1 MPNHDIQRHTHFVL
15 SCKHLCC
22 REGIDKAPKPP
33 KNSFVSARSLVGPSS
48 LAATTGPGKILA
60 SRERNPK
67 SKFRG
72 PDNGAKI
79 EAVDLTNERDRYAKN
94 RPTEFR
100 KLNQLH
106 ESVTKG
112 SSTPLIPRARPTS
125 DFQGWDQTKI
135 SFLNR
140 AATTEDSNDKPSTD
154 YDGNGMG
161 GLSPDSDW
169 MGGLTHGRDHIGG
182 LPADNNW
189 MGGLPADDNWMAGL
203 SSDGNE
209 MGALAIDSNWTGDLP
224 SASVLSQSEDT
235 HPGPS
240 YHDKS
245 TDYGSDWQDDLP
257 SLSALLDDNIPGDE
271 TPYKDNSLADLDLS
285 QSDMDQADLE
295 DAMIGF
301 SDSVAIQNDSQAEAA
316 NTATNMRSED
326 QIHTFHEQPIQGT
339 VAPEKSHALV
349 EPSIFPDN
357 LYKPIES
364 TRKRKVLSNSE
375 EEEVMLNAPV
385 PKKAKT
391 SKESNQAVQPSSNA
405 ENKAETS
412 GPVIK
417 PGQPAWV
424 YEFDPAFIAE
434 YQDFVEFV

>member
-1 MPNHDIQRHTHFVL
+1 ML

-22 REGIDKAPKPP
+22 REGVDKAPKPP
-33 KNSFVSARSLVGPSS
+33 KNSFIYARSLVGPSS
-48 LAATTGPGKILA
+48 LSAKTGPGKILA
-60 SRERNPK
+60 SRERNSNLK
-67 SKFRG
+67 ISG
-72 PDNGAKI
+72 PANAATI
-79 EAVDLTNERDRYAKN
+79 EAVDLTNERDRYAKQ

-140 AATTEDSNDKPSTD
+140 AAATEDSNDKPSTD
-154 YDGNGMG
+154 YDGNRMG
-161 GLSPDSDW
+161 GDFPNGDW
-169 MGGLTHGRDHIGG
+169 TEFRPHGRDQMGG
-182 LPADNNW
+182 PPADNNW

-203 SSDGNE
+203 PSDGNE
-209 MGALAIDSNWTGDLP
+209 TGGLAIDSNWTGDLP
-224 SASVLSQSEDT
+224 SESVLSASEDT
-235 HPGPS
+235 HGPS

-257 SLSALLDDNIPGDE
+257 SLSALLDENIAGDE
-271 TPYKDNSLADLDLS
+271 TPYKDNSLQDLDLS

-301 SDSVAIQNDSQAEAA
+301 SDSVAMQNDSQAEAA
-316 NTATNMRSED
+316 NTATNMQSED
-326 QIHTFHEQPIQGT
+326 QTHTFHEQPIQGA
-339 VAPEKSHALV
+339 VAPEKSHASV
-349 EPSIFPDN
+349 ESSIFTDDP
-357 LYKPIES
+357 YKPIKS
-364 TRKRKVLSNSE
+364 PRKRKVLFNSE
-375 EEEVMLNAPV
+375 EEEVTLNAPV

-391 SKESNQAVQPSSNA
+391 SKESNQAVQPSSNV
-405 ENKAETS
+405 ENKAETI
-412 GPVIK
+412 GPAIK

-424 YEFDPAFIAE
+424 YKFDPAFIAE
-434 YQDFVEFV
+434 YQDLVEFV